1 MTQEHELELIELG
14 KRMFNG
20 IKAHWTGEDLVQIY
34 GIYNKIHGTNEVD
47 TGCGSCRRNHI
58 NSVRNMY
65 MALVK
70 TNPVQ

>member
-20 IKAHWTGEDLVQIY
+20 IKAHWTGEDLVHIY
-34 GIYNKIHGTNEVD
+34 NIYNKIHGTAEKD

-58 NSVRNMY
+58 NSVRNIY
-65 MALVK
+65 MALANNK
-70 TNPVQ
+70 SLQ

>member
-1 MTQEHELELIELG
+1 MTQEHEIELIELG

-20 IKAHWTGEDLVQIY
+20 IKAHWTGEDLTQIY
-34 GIYNKIHGTNEVD
+34 AIYNKIHGTNEQD

-58 NSVRNMY
+58 NSVRNIY

-70 TNPVQ
+70 NPT

>member
-14 KRMFNG
+14 RRMFNG
-20 IKAHWTGEDLVQIY
+20 VKAHWTGEDLVQIY
-34 GIYNKIHGTNEVD
+34 GIYNKIHGTAEKD

-70 TNPVQ
+70 TQL